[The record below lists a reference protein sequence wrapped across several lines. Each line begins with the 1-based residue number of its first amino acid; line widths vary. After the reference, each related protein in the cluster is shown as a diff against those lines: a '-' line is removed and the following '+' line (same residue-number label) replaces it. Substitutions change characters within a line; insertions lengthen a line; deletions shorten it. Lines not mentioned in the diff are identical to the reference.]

1 MPAPSEGTAER
12 PYLLIDY
19 EWHADLEPG
28 LREQVAAFAA
38 DAAEYDA
45 EAGFTRITEFGRPT
59 SPAQAGDR
67 PTRLLVY
74 AVGQAG
80 TGGEATL
87 AAYLSIEH
95 VDEGGS
101 ADALFVVAPEYR
113 SRGIAT
119 LLAETLRADAKAGDW
134 FGTGVRRLLLTA
146 AGPHPASERL
156 ANRFGIAV
164 DHEQWVLVRRLREPT
179 EHPELSGGPRIT
191 SASRHEPADLDPA
204 TVGEASYAAALDA
217 IAPGDVPADRPPMVW
232 RRSYQLADAG
242 GRSATEMI
250 TRVNVRPDR
259 PSYLGFAEFT
269 RGGGSLGDGELDAL
283 IDAAVSDLWT
293 GGARAVFAFVDPE
306 HVDVVKA
313 LRRSFFVHDQTNLTY
328 VVDVQSGAGSRH
340 APASRTR
347 TR

>member
-1 MPAPSEGTAER
+1 MPAPPKDTAEH
-12 PYLLIDY
+12 PYLLIEY
-19 EWHADLEPG
+19 EWHTDLEPG

-38 DAAEYDA
+38 DAADYDA

-59 SPAQAGDR
+59 SPARAGDR

-74 AVGQAG
+74 AAG
-80 TGGEATL
+80 KADTGGKATL

-95 VDEGGS
+95 VDEDGT
-101 ADALFVVAPEYR
+101 ADAIFVVAPEYR

-119 LLAETLRADAKAGDW
+119 LLAETLQANAETGDW
-134 FGTGVRRLLLTA
+134 FGTGVRRLVLTA

-164 DHEQWVLVRRLREPT
+164 DHQRWVLVKRLREPIG
-179 EHPELSGGPRIT
+179 HPELPGGDRIT

-217 IAPGDVPADRPPMVW
+217 IAPGDVPADRPPMIW
-232 RRSYQLADAG
+232 RRSYQLSDAG
-242 GRSATEMI
+242 GQPETEMI

-259 PSYLGFAEFT
+259 PSSLGFVEFT
-269 RGGGSLGDGELDAL
+269 RAGGSPDDGELDAL
-283 IDAAVSDLWT
+283 IDAALSDLWT
-293 GGARAVFAFVDPE
+293 DGVRAVFAFADPE
-306 HVDVVKA
+306 DIDVVKA

-328 VVDVQSGAGSRH
+328 VVDVESAGGRQ
-340 APASRTR
+340 APES
-347 TR
+347 